1 MEDTANI
8 VISGEEATAF
18 LKNLNNPP
26 ESVRKA
32 RRAFLEEIKRDGLPL
47 SSPSSSATRP
57 MLSGYTKND

>member
-8 VISGEEATAF
+8 VLSGEEATAF

-32 RRAFLEEIKRDGLPL
+32 RRAFLEEIKREGLPL
-47 SSPSSSATRP
+47 SSPSSSASPRQ
-57 MLSGYTKND
+57 LSG